1 MLKTAV
7 LRKTVLSFLFFA
19 CTVWM
24 WAQEGTYDWR
34 QAKQLFPGIHHAFLD
49 VRKPR
54 ILKINVVRIDL
65 QRSDLRFMTSGR
77 SPEWGREMPD
87 RPGLLIRVQR
97 KTVRDY
103 LQEARR
109 NGIDM
114 LVAVNA
120 SPWIPW
126 ERPWTHRYGCNLGLV
141 ISDGVLVDY
150 PNGRPAFIITK
161 DGKFQIRTV
170 KKGEDVSDIQLAVGG
185 FAIILKDGKTAGGK
199 DLQPRTAYGLSAD
212 RRYLYLLTLDG
223 RMKGISEGAGTK
235 ETGEW
240 LLHFGAWDGIN
251 MDGGGSTTLMTV
263 QKDQNGKTAAVRL
276 NYGIYYRT
284 VANSLGIYRV
294 PEDGK

>member
-1 MLKTAV
+1 MLTAAVRGKTILAFLIFSCV
-7 LRKTVLSFLFFA
+7 L
-19 CTVWM
+19 CI
-24 WAQEGTYDWR
+24 WAQEGTYDWN
-34 QAKQLFPGIHHAFLD
+34 QAEQLFPGIHHAFLD

-54 ILKINVVRIDL
+54 ILKVNAVRIDL
-65 QRSDLRFMTSGR
+65 HRKDLRFMTSGR

-87 RPGLLIRVQR
+87 RPGLPIRVQR
-97 KTVRDY
+97 QTVRDY
-103 LQEARR
+103 LQNARR

-114 LVAVNA
+114 LIAVNA
-120 SPWIPW
+120 SPWTPW
-126 ERPWTHRYGCNLGLV
+126 ERPWTHRYACNLGLV
-141 ISDGVLVDY
+141 VSDGILVDF

-170 KKGEDVSDIQLAVGG
+170 KKGDDISDIQLAVGG
-185 FAIILKDGKTAGGK
+185 FGIILKDGKPAGSK

-223 RMKGISEGAGTK
+223 RLKGISEGAGTK
-235 ETGEW
+235 EAGEW

-263 QKDQNGKTAAVRL
+263 RKDANGKMSAVRL
-276 NYGIYYRT
+276 NCGVYFRT

-294 PEDGK
+294 RETSK